1 MVLKVPDYNII
12 YIKEMMIIK
21 RILILVIF
29 IIISS
34 FSFGQKV
41 ILLTKQNGVYT
52 IPCSINGIKR
62 SLVFDTGASTV
73 TISMQLAEL
82 LYRSG
87 KLSDS
92 DIKGYGRSRTA
103 SGHIVDNMAIVL
115 KDIKISGLHL
125 KNVDAVVIKGQ
136 NVPLL
141 LGLSAIQ
148 KLGKVTLQG
157 NRLIIDSSILPN
169 SQLAGIR
176 NQIKLYIGNGEYSA
190 AIALLKKIENQD
202 AMEERDVFN
211 LAQCYCYSNDYNK
224 ALMYCQQ
231 WMGTYKETTPS
242 NEPDVCYFM
251 GLSYM
256 GLKRHYDADSWFA
269 KAIRLISIDAIER
282 TSRED
287 ANTLSYY
294 YNQKAVNYL
303 EANAY
308 DNSVEAFDVATQYR
322 MRYLGMTAED
332 LCTGKIKDER
342 IGIWLYSISNMQ
354 AAYLH
359 NDTKSKRYAILAA
372 LCGNKEAIKLCEHF
386 KLDYSPRL

>member
-1 MVLKVPDYNII
+1 
-12 YIKEMMIIK
+12 MIIK
-21 RILILVIF
+21 KTFFVFSLLFLYIF
-29 IIISS
+29 C
-34 FSFGQKV
+34 FGQKV

-52 IPCSINGIKR
+52 IPCSINGVKR
-62 SLVFDTGASTV
+62 SLSFDTGASTV

-92 DIKGYGRSRTA
+92 DIKGYGRSQTA

-115 KDIKISGLHL
+115 KDVEISGLHL
-125 KNVDAVVIKGQ
+125 KNVDAVVIEGQ

-169 SQLAGIR
+169 FQLAGIR
-176 NQIKLYIGNGEYSA
+176 SQIELHIEKDEYSS
-190 AIALLKKIENQD
+190 AIALLQKIERQD
-202 AMEERDVFN
+202 ALEERDVFN
-211 LAQCYCYSNDYNK
+211 FALSYCYSKDHNK

-242 NEPDVCYFM
+242 HEPDVCYFM

-256 GLKRHYDADSWFA
+256 GLKSHYDADNWFA
-269 KAIRLISIDAIER
+269 KAIRLISTDAVER

-303 EANAY
+303 EGKAY
-308 DNSVEAFDVATQYR
+308 ENSVEAFDIATQYR
-322 MRYLGMTAED
+322 MRFLGVTVED
-332 LCTGKIKDER
+332 LCAGRIKDKR
-342 IGIWLYSISNMQ
+342 IGTWLNSISKMY
-354 AAYLH
+354 AVFLH
-359 NDTKSKRYAILAA
+359 NDASSERYAVLAA
-372 LCGNKEAIKLCEHF
+372 LCGNQEAIEFCEHF
-386 KLDYSPRL
+386 HFDYSPKE

>member
-1 MVLKVPDYNII
+1 M
-12 YIKEMMIIK
+12 
-21 RILILVIF
+21 
-29 IIISS
+29 
-34 FSFGQKV
+34 
-41 ILLTKQNGVYT
+41 KQNGVYT
-52 IPCSINGIKR
+52 VPCSINGVKR

-92 DIKGYGRSRTA
+92 DIKGYGRSQTA

-115 KDIKISGLHL
+115 KDIEVSGLHL
-125 KNVDAVVIKGQ
+125 KNVDAVVIEGQ

-148 KLGKVTLQG
+148 KLGKVTSQG
-157 NRLIIDSSILPN
+157 NKLIIDSSILPN

-176 NQIKLYIGNGEYSA
+176 SQIESFIENKDYSS
-190 AIALLKKIENQD
+190 AIALLKRIESQD
-202 AMEERDVFN
+202 GMEEIDVFN
-211 LAQCYCYSNDYNK
+211 LAQCYCYSKDYNK

-231 WMGTYKETTPS
+231 WIGTYKETNPS
-242 NEPDVCYFM
+242 HEPNVCYFI

-256 GLKRHYDADSWFA
+256 GLKSYYDADNWFT
-269 KAIRLISIDAIER
+269 KAIRLISIDAVER

-303 EANAY
+303 EGNAY
-308 DNSVEAFDVATQYR
+308 ENSVEAFDIATQYR
-322 MRYLGMTAED
+322 MRYLGATAEE
-332 LCTGKIKDER
+332 LCAGRIKDER
-342 IGIWLYSISNMQ
+342 IGIWLYSISKLQ
-354 AAYLH
+354 AVFLH
-359 NDTKSKRYAILAA
+359 DEATAEQYATLAA
-372 LCGNKEAIKLCEHF
+372 LCGNQEAIEFCEHF
-386 KLDYSPRL
+386 ELDYSPRIK

>member
-1 MVLKVPDYNII
+1 MKSQNSSII
-12 YIKEMMIIK
+12 YIKEKMIIK
-21 RILILVIF
+21 RIVLTLLAAALYTF
-29 IIISS
+29 C
-34 FSFGQKV
+34 FGQKV

-52 IPCSINGIKR
+52 IPCAINGVKR

-82 LYRSG
+82 LYRSR

-92 DIKGYGRSRTA
+92 DIKGYGRSQTA

-115 KDIKISGLHL
+115 KDVEISGLHL
-125 KNVDAVVIKGQ
+125 KNVDAVVIEGQ

-157 NRLIIDSSILPN
+157 NRLIIDSSIMLN

-176 NQIKLYIGNGEYSA
+176 SQI
-190 AIALLKKIENQD
+190 QD
-202 AMEERDVFN
+202 ALEERDVFN
-211 LAQCYCYSNDYNK
+211 FALSYCYSKDHNK

-242 NEPDVCYFM
+242 HEPDVCYFM

-256 GLKRHYDADSWFA
+256 GLKSHYDADSWFA
-269 KAIRLISIDAIER
+269 KAIRLISTDAIEY

-303 EANAY
+303 EGKAY
-308 DNSVEAFDVATQYR
+308 ENSVEAFDIATQYR
-322 MRYLGMTAED
+322 MRFLGVTVED
-332 LCTGKIKDER
+332 LCAGRIKDKR
-342 IGIWLYSISNMQ
+342 IGTWLNSISKMY
-354 AAYLH
+354 AVFLH
-359 NDTKSKRYAILAA
+359 NDASSERYAVLAA
-372 LCGNKEAIKLCEHF
+372 LCGNQEAIEFCEHF
-386 KLDYSPRL
+386 HFDYSPKE